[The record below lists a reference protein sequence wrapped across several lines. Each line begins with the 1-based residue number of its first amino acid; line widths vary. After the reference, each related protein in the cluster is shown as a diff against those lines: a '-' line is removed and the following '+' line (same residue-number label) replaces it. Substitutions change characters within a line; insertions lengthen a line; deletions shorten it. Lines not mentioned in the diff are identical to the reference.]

1 MRQKAARI
9 KPRLSAEALWDFAV
23 KTLGA
28 RAQSTGE
35 LRRKL
40 IQKAER
46 AADVDDTIS
55 KLRDYGYLND
65 RRFAES
71 YAGFRLEN
79 QGLGKSRVLRD
90 LRQRKVSAGLAE
102 GAVNRA
108 YQGVDEMELIDNF
121 IRRKFRPKTSLA
133 EELENPA
140 RLGA

>member
-65 RRFAES
+65 RRFVES
-71 YAGFRLEN
+71 YAGFRRGN
-79 QGLGKSRVLRD
+79 QRLGKSRAVPD
-90 LRQRKVSAGLAE
+90 PGQRRVSAGLAE
-102 GAVNRA
+102 GAAGKIYRN
-108 YQGVDEMELIDNF
+108 VDEGE
-121 IRRKFRPKTSLA
+121 R
-133 EELENPA
+133 
-140 RLGA
+140 